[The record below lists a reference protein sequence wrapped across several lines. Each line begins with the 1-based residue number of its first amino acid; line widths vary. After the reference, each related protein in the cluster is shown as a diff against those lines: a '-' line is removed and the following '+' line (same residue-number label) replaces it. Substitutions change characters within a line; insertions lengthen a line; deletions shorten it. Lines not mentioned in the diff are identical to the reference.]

1 MHSMGI
7 DVADAQ
13 RGGQLGGFCVSRHA
27 DDVLSVHS
35 ELERGAPFCS
45 NPSCDL
51 HVRLTDPQVES
62 GGNWVSLPDGRVFG
76 RGRYGSRMLC
86 DACGTRRGPVRLE
99 TCLRLAR

>member
-7 DVADAQ
+7 DAADAK
-13 RGGQLGGFCVSRHA
+13 RGGQLGGVCVTWHA
-27 DDVLSVHS
+27 EDVLSAHN
-35 ELERGAPFCS
+35 EIERGAPFCS

-51 HVRLTDPQVES
+51 HVRLTDLQVES
-62 GGNWVSLPDGRVFG
+62 GGNWASLPDGRVFG

-99 TCLRLAR
+99 TRLRLSR

>member
-7 DVADAQ
+7 DAADAK
-13 RGGQLGGFCVSRHA
+13 RGVQLGGVWVSCHA
-27 DDVLSVHS
+27 DDVLSVHN

-51 HVRLTDPQVES
+51 HVRLTDLQVES
-62 GGNWVSLPDGRVFG
+62 GGNWASLPDGRVFG
-76 RGRYGSRMLC
+76 RGRYGGRMLC

-99 TCLRLAR
+99 TRLRLAR